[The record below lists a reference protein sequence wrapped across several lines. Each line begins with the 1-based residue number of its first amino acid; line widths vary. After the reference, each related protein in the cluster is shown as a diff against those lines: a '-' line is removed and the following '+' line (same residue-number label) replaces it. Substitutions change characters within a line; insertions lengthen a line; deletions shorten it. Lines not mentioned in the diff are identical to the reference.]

1 MEIAPS
7 KIDANT
13 STDEDKELPPKRLKE
28 VVEVDSNPVM
38 YGRGGKIYMFFV
50 LLVIMLQRTASQWQR
65 KSLTYAYGF
74 EGIGSQ
80 LGNPI
85 YEMTSSYPELS

>member
-1 MEIAPS
+1 MEIAPDT
-7 KIDANT
+7 INAT
-13 STDEDKELPPKRLKE
+13 STEDEELQPKR
-28 VVEVDSNPVM
+28 
-38 YGRGGKIYMFFV
+38 GRKGKIYMFFV

-74 EGIGSQ
+74 EGIGQQ

>member
-13 STDEDKELPPKRLKE
+13 STDEDKELPPKR
-28 VVEVDSNPVM
+28 
-38 YGRGGKIYMFFV
+38 GRGGKIYMFFV